1 MHRLMA
7 PLATLAALT
16 TATLFPSTSFSQV
29 AQASPAQVPLSAA
42 SAPAPTVQPLTLAE
56 AIRLALQF
64 SPQIVANQQELAA
77 SDGTVI
83 QAGARPNPE
92 IQALIED
99 TRRESRTTTVQ
110 FSQPI
115 ELGGKRSAR
124 VSVAELGRAQTAVDV
139 EGRRA
144 QIRAD
149 VSDAFFGAV
158 IAQERVLLAQASAEL
173 SGRAADAASKRVQ
186 AGKVSPVDE
195 TRAKVAHAG
204 VRVELRQA
212 QGELRS
218 ARQRLSA
225 LLGPAAPR
233 AQVLA
238 WQSNAL
244 PALLSPDT
252 SLTDV
257 PALRQARLEVDRRQA
272 MVELERARR
281 IPDVTLTLGAKRDQQ
296 VGRNQ
301 TVIGLS
307 IPIPVLDTNRGNL
320 LQALR
325 LHDKAEADLQ
335 ATRIRVETEW
345 TQLSERQ
352 RSAQAEVQAL
362 KEEVLPGAES
372 AWQAATTGFE
382 LGKFSFLDALDAQRT
397 LFQARA
403 QYLRA
408 LNELY
413 RTTADIDRLLGTNT
427 DEPSTAKP

>member
-42 SAPAPTVQPLTLAE
+42 SAPAPAVQPLTLAE

-144 QIRAD
+144 QIRGD

-427 DEPSTAKP
+427 DGPSTAKP

>member
-1 MHRLMA
+1 MA

-158 IAQERVLLAQASAEL
+158 IAQERVQLAQASAEL